1 MFLLERWLLACQREF
16 CECGSRWMALQ
27 QRVAKRSSIVMD
39 GSGLAGTL
47 GMASA
52 VIHAT
57 IDFQFPPFDAGTW
70 LQLLVLL
77 LALILAAMA
86 SAAETAFTSISR
98 IKLKNLVEEGDPKA
112 IQIDRLLSQPNVFLS
127 TILIVNNVAV
137 IVASSMATVLA
148 LRFSSNLGE
157 LISTILISLIVLIFC
172 EITPKTAA
180 VQNPMRSARTL
191 AGPVRA
197 AAWLLRPIVFSLSAI
212 TNSLVRLLG
221 GQIKHR
227 GPFVTEEEL
236 RLLVTVGE
244 EEGVLEEEET
254 EMIHSIFE
262 FADTT
267 VREVMIPRIDMVT
280 LESDTTV
287 EEAVDLALEAGFS
300 RIPVYEEN
308 IDNIIGVLYTKDM
321 IKQLREGHNNFLVR
335 DLVRTAYFVP
345 ETKKLDDLLRE
356 IKQKH
361 VHMVIIVDEYGS
373 VAGLVTIEDL
383 VEEIVGDI
391 QDEYDREE
399 KLYEQV
405 SENEYIFNA
414 KISIEDFNDLMEQ
427 DLDDSDYETLG
438 GFLYAQLDKIPTV
451 GDTITFNNLTF
462 TVLSTRGRRIT
473 QVRVMR
479 KADQQTMASQEGG
492 EYPSGPFLLPSPRE
506 RREAGKNQDKN
517 DTSEQPSPF
526 EYRGA

>member
-1 MFLLERWLLACQREF
+1 
-16 CECGSRWMALQ
+16 
-27 QRVAKRSSIVMD
+27 MD
-39 GSGLAGTL
+39 GSGLAGIA
-47 GMASA
+47 AS
-52 VIHAT
+52 
-57 IDFQFPPFDAGTW
+57 IDLSAPQFTSASW
-70 LQLLVLL
+70 LQLILL
-77 LALILAAMA
+77 LVTLFLVAMA
-86 SAAETAFTSISR
+86 SAAETALTSISR
-98 IKLKNLVEEGDPKA
+98 IKLKNLVEEGDKQA
-112 IQIDRLLSQPNVFLS
+112 IEIDRLLSNPNKLLS
-127 TILIVNNVAV
+127 TILIVNSVAV
-137 IVASSMATVLA
+137 IVASSMATLLA
-148 LRFSSNLGE
+148 LQFFGNLGE
-157 LISTILISLIVLIFC
+157 IIETILISLVVLIFC

-180 VQNPMRSARTL
+180 VQNPLRWARIFVN
-191 AGPVRA
+191 PVRG
-197 AAWLLRPIVFSLSAI
+197 AAWLLTPIVWTLSAI
-212 TNSLVRLLG
+212 TNFLVRIVG

-244 EEGVLEEEET
+244 KEGVLEEEET

-280 LESDTTV
+280 LESDATV
-287 EEAVDLALEAGFS
+287 DEAVDLALEAGFS

-321 IKQLREGHNNFLVR
+321 LKQLREGHNSFLVR

-399 KLYEQV
+399 KLYERV
-405 SENEYIFNA
+405 SENEYIFDA
-414 KISIEDFNDLMEQ
+414 KISIEEFNDLMEQ
-427 DLDDSDYETLG
+427 ELDDSDYVTLG

-451 GDTITFNNLTF
+451 GDTITFHNLTF

-473 QVRVMR
+473 QVRVIR
-479 KADQQTMASQEGG
+479 EAEQQTTASQRG
-492 EYPSGPFLLPSPRE
+492 EEHSSGPFLLPSPRE
-506 RREAGKNQDKN
+506 RREAGKDQDN
-517 DTSEQPSPF
+517 DAAAEQPSPF